1 MNKVI
6 LRLKLQKISDLLHDI
21 MEETIDKTDLIDDVD
36 DDHGITVE
44 YFYTFLIVIC
54 SGSQKYEKLSCY
66 QVVKP
71 AKSWIVIICV
81 SFRTFHQ
88 VLGFAN
94 FQGRINRQEN
104 WRN

>member
-44 YFYTFLIVIC
+44 YFYTFLIVTC
-54 SGSQKYEKLSCY
+54 
-66 QVVKP
+66 
-71 AKSWIVIICV
+71 
-81 SFRTFHQ
+81 
-88 VLGFAN
+88 
-94 FQGRINRQEN
+94 
-104 WRN
+104 